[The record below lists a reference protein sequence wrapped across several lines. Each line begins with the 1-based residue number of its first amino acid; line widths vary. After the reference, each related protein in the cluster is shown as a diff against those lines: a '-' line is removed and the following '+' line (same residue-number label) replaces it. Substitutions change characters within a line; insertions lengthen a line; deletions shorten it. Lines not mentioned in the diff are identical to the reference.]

1 MPSALPK
8 RCGYPRCPRLT
19 RGRYCDE
26 HLPLARRYWDE
37 RRGSTKERGYDSD
50 WERIAERRRDL
61 DCCLCQMCLLE
72 GLVRAAKIVDHIIP
86 IHVRPDW
93 RLEIGNTQVLCYDCH
108 SRKTS
113 DDMRRY
119 GGRANKNLTTE
130 QIQNRH
136 AAQAL
141 TQTPRYDA

>member
-19 RGRYCDE
+19 HGRYCDD
-26 HLPLARRYWDE
+26 HLPLAHRYWDE
-37 RRGSTKERGYDSD
+37 RRGSTTERGYDGA
-50 WERIAERRRDL
+50 WERIAEQRRQL
-61 DCCLCQMCLLE
+61 DCFICQMCLLE
-72 GLVRAAKIVDHIIP
+72 NLVRAAKLVDHIVP

-108 SRKTS
+108 TRKTS
-113 DDMRRY
+113 DDMQRY

-130 QIQNRH
+130 QINNRVE
-136 AAQAL
+136 AQAL
-141 TQTPRYDA
+141 TQTPRHDA